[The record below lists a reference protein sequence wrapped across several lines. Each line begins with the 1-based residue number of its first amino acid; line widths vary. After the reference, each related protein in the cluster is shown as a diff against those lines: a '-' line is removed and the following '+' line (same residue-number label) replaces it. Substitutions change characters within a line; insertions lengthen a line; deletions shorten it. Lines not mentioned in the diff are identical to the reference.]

1 MTDPDRRFERIARA
15 WLDLGPNEA
24 PERAVAAALQA
35 IDTTP
40 QVRRA
45 WRWPL
50 RRDTPM
56 TRLPL
61 LAALVGLVILSI
73 GALLLSGGG
82 VEPAPAPDPTG
93 TAVSSPTPT
102 PIPTPTPSPA
112 PVPETLVGGWVAA
125 GRGFEPIAP
134 GAMQVLTFGVDSG
147 RLQAP
152 AGTFDNGQPFVAG
165 MDGTGALRLST
176 GQASTLCELGD
187 VGTYSLVALGP
198 AQIRLTPVEDD
209 CEARSAIIDGIWH
222 RSLSHPSR
230 GGPGVAANFLPILEF
245 TLPVGTYT
253 GRGQVARDEI
263 VIDSATATYKV
274 WRDLDGFLDPCDID
288 QGRLLLDPGMD
299 ALLAYF
305 EDDPRFDVQR
315 REEFAIDGRR
325 AVEIEIVIGAGLEE
339 PCWTFDGDA
348 GNRRGVLTW
357 VPQAAPQGAFWN
369 DQIGGRDTLVIT
381 EVDGI
386 ALMFEFLTFEGETYE
401 VDRDTLSTV
410 RFLDALPEAPAG

>member
-1 MTDPDRRFERIARA
+1 MP
-15 WLDLGPNEA
+15 
-24 PERAVAAALQA
+24 
-35 IDTTP
+35 
-40 QVRRA
+40 
-45 WRWPL
+45 
-50 RRDTPM
+50 
-56 TRLPL
+56 RLPL
-61 LAALVGLVILSI
+61 LAALVGLVILSV

-82 VEPAPAPDPTG
+82 PDPAPVPDPTG
-93 TAVSSPTPT
+93 TAAPT
-102 PIPTPTPSPA
+102 PTPTPSPTPAPTATPA
-112 PVPETLVGGWVAA
+112 PVPDTLVGGWVAA
-125 GRGFEPIAP
+125 GRGYEPIAP
-134 GAMQVLTFGVDSG
+134 GAIQVLTFGADSG

-152 AGTFDNGQPFVAG
+152 AGTFDNGQPFAVGIDA
-165 MDGTGALRLST
+165 TGALRLAT
-176 GQASTLCELGD
+176 GEPSTLCELGD
-187 VGTYSLVALGP
+187 VGTYDVQTVAP
-198 AQIRLTPVEDD
+198 AQIRLTTLQDD

-245 TLPVGTYT
+245 TLPEGTYT

-288 QGRLLLDPGMD
+288 QGRLLLEPGMD

-386 ALMFEFLTFEGETYE
+386 ALMFEFLTFDGDLQTI
-401 VDRDTLSTV
+401 DRETLSTV
-410 RFLDALPEAPAG
+410 RFLDELPEAPAS